1 MSFKTCSILWIVLC
15 CFGFSSGVFGQNIQ
29 KKSIGGKT
37 YAVIHSEGLAGA
49 AQWGA
54 GVKMMRNGA
63 TIRHQVSNGNG
74 GNLSVNNKIPL
85 RFIVAPTDVAGVT
98 WMQAGG
104 VVDGDGNL
112 NADFGTATTDTGC
125 RNYSKTTEGAG
136 RSWRVPTQRELQLIW
151 MFRQP
156 IGLIYNTHP
165 MEESGKTKRYWAS
178 TEKGATDA
186 WFFEFTPGK
195 PYCDTQAKST
205 ANGMVRCVS
214 DY

>member
-37 YAVIHSEGLAGA
+37 YAVIYSEGLAGA

-74 GNLSVNNKIPL
+74 GNLSVNGRIPL

-104 VVDGDGNL
+104 VADGDGNL
-112 NADFGTATTDTGC
+112 NADFGTTTTDTGC

-136 RSWRVPTQRELQLIW
+136 RSWRVPTQRELQLMW
-151 MFRQP
+151 MFRVP
-156 IGLIYNTHP
+156 IDIIYP
-165 MEESGKTKRYWAS
+165 DALMENGATKNYWAS
-178 TEKGATDA
+178 TEKDA
-186 WFFEFTPGK
+186 GNAWAFDFMKGVPRCFWQSKT
-195 PYCDTQAKST
+195 TS
-205 ANGMVRCVS
+205 ANVRCVS